1 MTTSS
6 QAPSTAYQSCLDE
19 GVRQSSLLIKNWCF
33 LLGEDLQERS
43 RAVSDPV
50 ERQSFHHASM
60 VLRMNQPVIEQT
72 FVRELTQAMTDDA
85 SLETVKK
92 TPGAPRA
99 LSSLSFDDLEL
110 MGDHQV
116 QDAVERARLQQIVR
130 LACDSTLSG
139 FVARLS
145 TVQGF
150 EMVRADR
157 NPLSPEIVSKVLL
170 KLLDDMPITAP
181 VRACWLMYGAQIM
194 GDGLQSLYMALDRLL
209 AAQGV
214 PPAAYG
220 VISSPESKAGIMA
233 YNAQVRALQG
243 GGWGGP
249 AGVVESGRLSLQ
261 DELPAPGQK
270 RLLTI
275 DHLRHF
281 LAGDYDQPGK
291 GKKVSLEA
299 ETEEIIHRDFSPTV
313 PGALNVLAELEA
325 KGLDAAQLKKIRP
338 APPLPV
344 AQLREHLKTEAKSMG
359 QSLAIEVVGLMIG
372 QIAHDERLLAPVRQV
387 IANSES
393 AFLRLAATD
402 PRFFSEKT
410 HPARQLLETITNT
423 SLGYASESSAGFPEF
438 MQNLQEVSLLL
449 TEEHASD
456 AQHFARLLEDFQRR
470 QASYT
475 PENQKSRQLAVQS
488 LLQAEQRNLLA
499 EKIGAEIRGRSDF
512 VADNRIIATFLTGPW
527 AQVMARERLLLAEQ
541 QGAGSPKAVFSLTLG
556 DLLWSLDLAKVSN
569 HRKRLVQMIPGM
581 LTSLRDGLVSIDY
594 PLEQSKVFFEEL
606 MRLHQAGLKAQPE
619 SPAPDTSNRHALEK
633 MFVADQEF
641 DVSQPWLAPSEAQH
655 SGFMADWDRTAPAG
669 STSEQAASPEP
680 VRAAGIVPPVSGAV
694 VNLPLGAWVEML
706 VDAQWMRAQLT
717 WVSPENTLY
726 LFISEGGRKHS
737 MTARV
742 LQHLLALSF
751 VKVVSQQGVVDGAL
765 DSVANVAMRN
775 SLDSNSRL

>member
-19 GVRQSSLLIKNWCF
+19 GVRQSSLLIKNWCS
-33 LLGEDLQERS
+33 LLGGDLQERS
-43 RAVSDPV
+43 RSVSDPV

-60 VLRMNQPVIEQT
+60 VLRLNQTVIEQT
-72 FVRELTQAMTDDA
+72 FVRELIQAMTDDT
-85 SLETVKK
+85 SLESGKK
-92 TPGAPRA
+92 TAGSPRA

-130 LACDSTLSG
+130 LACDAALSG
-139 FVARLS
+139 FTARLS

-150 EMVRADR
+150 EMVRADK
-157 NPLSPEIVSKVLL
+157 NPLRPEIVSKVLL
-170 KLLDDMPITAP
+170 KLLDGMSISAP
-181 VRACWLMYGAQIM
+181 VRASWLMHGAQIM
-194 GDGLQSLYMALDRLL
+194 GDELQSLYTSLDRLL

-214 PPAAYG
+214 APAAYG

-243 GGWGGP
+243 GAWGGP
-249 AGVVESGRLSLQ
+249 PGVFESGRLALQ

-270 RLLTI
+270 KLLTI

-281 LAGDYDQPGK
+281 LAGDYDQPPK
-291 GKKVSLEA
+291 EQKFSLEDA
-299 ETEEIIHRDFSPTV
+299 TQEIIHRDFSPTV
-313 PGALNVLAELEA
+313 PGALDVLAELEEQ
-325 KGLDAAQLKKIRP
+325 GLDAAQLKKARP

-344 AQLREHLKTEAKSMG
+344 AQLRAHLKTEAKSMG

-372 QIAHDERLLAPVRQV
+372 QIAHDERLLEPVREV

-499 EKIGAEIRGRSDF
+499 EKIAAEIRGRSDF

-541 QGAGSPKAVFSLTLG
+541 QGAGPKAVFSLTLG
-556 DLLWSLDLAKVSN
+556 DLLWSLDLARVSR
-569 HRKRLVQMIPGM
+569 HRKKLVQMIPGM
-581 LTSLRDGLVSIDY
+581 LASLREGLVSIDY

-655 SGFMADWDRTAPAG
+655 SGFMADWDRTTRAS
-669 STSEQAASPEP
+669 STSEQTAPPAQGRPASVAPP
-680 VRAAGIVPPVSGAV
+680 AAGAAV
-694 VNLPLGAWVEML
+694 ELPLGAWVEML
-706 VDAQWMRAQLT
+706 VDAQWLRAQLT

-765 DSVANVAMRN
+765 DSVANAAMRN
-775 SLDSNSRL
+775 SLDGSSRL

>member
-6 QAPSTAYQSCLDE
+6 QAPSMAYQSCLDE
-19 GVRQSSLLIKNWCF
+19 GVRQASLLIKNWCS
-33 LLGEDLQERS
+33 LLEEDLQERS

-50 ERQSFHHASM
+50 QRQSFHHASV
-60 VLRMNQPVIEQT
+60 VLRLNQPVIEQT
-72 FVRELTQAMTDDA
+72 FVRELIQAMADDT
-85 SLETVKK
+85 SLESGKK
-92 TPGAPRA
+92 TAGSPRA

-139 FVARLS
+139 FVARWS

-150 EMVRADR
+150 EMVRADK

-170 KLLDDMPITAP
+170 KLLDDMPIAAP
-181 VRACWLMYGAQIM
+181 VRACWLLYGAQIM
-194 GDGLQSLYMALDRLL
+194 GDGLQSLYMSLDRLL

-214 PPAAYG
+214 APAAYG
-220 VISSPESKAGIMA
+220 VIASPESKAGIMA
-233 YNAQVRALQG
+233 YNAQVRAQRVG
-243 GGWGGP
+243 
-249 AGVVESGRLSLQ
+249 AGRTPLDVLESGRLALQ
-261 DELPAPGQK
+261 DELPATGRK
-270 RLLTI
+270 KLLTI

-291 GKKVSLEA
+291 GQKVSFEE
-299 ETEEIIHRDFSPTV
+299 ETEQIIHRDFSPTV
-313 PGALNVLAELEA
+313 PGALNVLAELEE
-325 KGLDAAQLKKIRP
+325 KGLDAAQLKKARP

-344 AQLREHLKTEAKSMG
+344 AQLRAHLKTEAKSMG

-387 IANSES
+387 VANSES

-470 QASYT
+470 QASNT
-475 PENQKSRQLAVQS
+475 PENQRSRQLAVQS

-499 EKIGAEIRGRSDF
+499 EKIAAEIRARSDF
-512 VADNRIIATFLTGPW
+512 SVDNRIIAIFLTGPW
-527 AQVMARERLLLAEQ
+527 AQVMARERLQLAAQ
-541 QGAGSPKAVFSLTLG
+541 QGANLPKAVFSLTLG
-556 DLLWSLDLAKVSN
+556 DVLWSVDVAKVSS
-569 HRKRLVQMIPGM
+569 HRRRLVQMIPGM
-581 LTSLRDGLVSIDY
+581 LTSLREGLLSIDY
-594 PLEQSKVFFEEL
+594 PLEQSRVFFDEL

-619 SPAPDTSNRHALEK
+619 LPAPAASNRHALEK
-633 MFVADQEF
+633 MFVADAEF

-655 SGFMADWDRTAPAG
+655 SGFMADWDRTSRASA
-669 STSEQAASPEP
+669 TSEQTAAPAQLSP
-680 VRAAGIVPPVSGAV
+680 AGIAPPAAV
-694 VNLPLGAWVEML
+694 GLHLGAWVEML
-706 VDAQWMRAQLT
+706 VDTQWLRAQLT
-717 WVSPENTLY
+717 WISPHNTLY
-726 LFISEGGRKHS
+726 LFTSEGDRKHS
-737 MTARV
+737 MTVRV

-765 DSVANVAMRN
+765 DSVANAAMLN
-775 SLDSNSRL
+775 SLDGNSRL